1 MPGGQPV
8 AVALGVFSAV
18 TWAISLD
25 PPDEHYKKITHPR
38 RVGAIH
44 VRPGRGLGRRA
55 AAATGQL
62 ATALAQAG
70 VAGNAFLA
78 AWQRYQGASR
88 TAEPV
93 WLGRQYQ
100 ATLQYGHEFVNECR
114 RAAGVLAAQ
123 HSELAGSPLGRT
135 HLSARRLRRLLRAA
149 RRHGVSRSLA
159 RQLARLG
166 IATTVVKAAG
176 GAIPSTPPA
185 GAGTPLGPVLEP
197 AFAAKLNELAD
208 GLEGYLASLAQHP
221 FA

>member
-1 MPGGQPV
+1 
-8 AVALGVFSAV
+8 VFSAV

-25 PPDEHYKKITHPR
+25 PPDKHYKKITRPR
-38 RVGAIH
+38 RIRALH
-44 VRPGRGLGRRA
+44 VRPGRGLSRRA
-55 AAATGQL
+55 AVATGQL

-70 VAGNAFLA
+70 VAGNAFLD

-100 ATLQYGHEFVNECR
+100 ATLKYGREFVRDCR
-114 RAAGVLAAQ
+114 RTAGILAAQ
-123 HSELAGSPLGRT
+123 HRVLADSPLGRT
-135 HLSARRLRRLLRAA
+135 HLSVRRLHRLLRAA
-149 RRHGVSRSLA
+149 RRHGLSRSLA

-166 IATTVVKAAG
+166 IATAVVKAAG

-185 GAGTPLGPVLEP
+185 GAATPLGPVLDP
-197 AFAAKLNELAD
+197 AFAAKLNELAN
-208 GLEGYLASLAQHP
+208 GLDRYLASLAQHP